1 MSILVDKKTKVLIQ
15 GITGKQGALATKEML
30 DYGTKVLCGVTP
42 GKGNQEIHNIPVYN
56 TIKEALAEH
65 NDVNTTIISV
75 PPFNAK
81 DATFEAISNE
91 IPLINLITEQIP
103 IHDTAKILAYAKEKN
118 VRIVGPA
125 SIGIIS
131 PGKSKIGYIG
141 GSTNRSFMPG
151 NVGIISKSGGMCS
164 EISLILKQHNLGQST
179 VIGIGGDVL
188 LGTDFV
194 DALKLFQDDEETKA
208 IVLYGEIGGT
218 YEEDAAQYII
228 ETNYKKPVIAFI
240 SGKFTSMFPN
250 ITLGHAGAIIEGN
263 KGTRDNK
270 IKELKKAGVIIADI
284 PYDIGN
290 LVKEVL

>member
-1 MSILVDKKTKVLIQ
+1 MSILVDEKTKVLVQ

-42 GKGNQEIHNIPVYN
+42 GKGNQEVHGIPVYN
-56 TIKEALAEH
+56 TIKEALAEY
-65 NDVNTTIISV
+65 NDVNATIISV

-81 DATFEAISNE
+81 DAAFEAISNE

-103 IHDTAKILAYAKEKN
+103 IHDTAKILAYAKKNN
-118 VRIVGPA
+118 VRIVGPS

-141 GSTNRSFMPG
+141 GSTNKSFMPG
-151 NVGIISKSGGMCS
+151 NIGIISKSGGMCS
-164 EISLILKQHNLGQST
+164 ETALILKQKNIGQST
-179 VIGIGGDVL
+179 VVGIGGDVL

-194 DALKLFQDDEETKA
+194 DALKLFENDKETKA
-208 IVLYGEIGGT
+208 IVLFGEIGGT

-228 ETNYKKPVIAFI
+228 ETKYEKPVIAFI
-240 SGKFTSMFPN
+240 SGRFTSMFPN

-263 KGTRDNK
+263 KGTRENK
-270 IKELKKAGVIIADI
+270 IKELKKAGVIIAEVHHEIAD
-284 PYDIGN
+284 